1 MSVSAPDVTWL
12 DDLEDELEFL
22 EAEFF
27 DMFGGITATGLYVT
41 GTGLGGAGLART
53 LSRADLGV
61 YGGMYFF
68 LPGSSLGASVITSLG
83 WLQVVSPV
91 TKY

>member
-1 MSVSAPDVTWL
+1 ML
-12 DDLEDELEFL
+12 
-22 EAEFF
+22 
-27 DMFGGITATGLYVT
+27 GGITATGLYVT

-68 LPGSSLGASVITSLG
+68 LPGSSLGASVIISLG
-83 WLQVVSPV
+83 LLHVSPAIEI
-91 TKY
+91 TKIMQLALTVCRLTVHS